1 MLVASLRRF
10 REWRDARRG
19 ASLRLFQRLRVSGL
33 GVLVR
38 ELAMFLGGL
47 GVLLRLFVFAHR
59 VVVLGLEVVMRRR
72 VVMTS
77 RGLMVLRRR
86 MFRHLSAPL
95 VRIA

>member
-1 MLVASLRRF
+1 V
-10 REWRDARRG
+10 G
-19 ASLRLFQRLRVSGL
+19 GL

-38 ELAMFLGGL
+38 ELAMFLSGL
-47 GVLLRLFVFAHR
+47 GVLLRLFVLAHR
-59 VVVLGLEVVMRRR
+59 VVVLGLKVVMRRR

-95 VRIA
+95 LRIASDPKVDRPIFPL

>member
-1 MLVASLRRF
+1 MVRDAPDATLRF
-10 REWRDARRG
+10 RLG
-19 ASLRLFQRLRVSGL
+19 LFHGLRVSGL